1 MSGLLGSREST
12 WTLVIKEDEEKEDD
26 EEEEEGRGEDD
37 KEESFREEDRPAFIV
52 GVVDFVEMVGGT
64 VCSYACIHRR
74 TVL

>member
-26 EEEEEGRGEDD
+26 
-37 KEESFREEDRPAFIV
+37 KEESFREEDGPAFIV
-52 GVVDFVEMVGGT
+52 GVADFVEMVGGT

>member
-12 WTLVIKEDEEKEDD
+12 STLVIKEDEEKEDD
-26 EEEEEGRGEDD
+26 DEEEGRGEDD
-37 KEESFREEDRPAFIV
+37 KEESFREEDGPAFIV
-52 GVVDFVEMVGGT
+52 GVADFVEMVGGT